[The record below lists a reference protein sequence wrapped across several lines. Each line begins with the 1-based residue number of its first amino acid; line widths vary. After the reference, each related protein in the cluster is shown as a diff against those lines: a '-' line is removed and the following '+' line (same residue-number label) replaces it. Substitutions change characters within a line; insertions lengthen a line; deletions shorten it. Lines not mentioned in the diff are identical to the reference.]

1 MIDDSGN
8 ADDDDNSKKAPSV
21 APDTLIKTECVDLS
35 YHVKTE
41 LLECSCNSQETN
53 PASCEACGVS
63 VKSEEEDPGYS
74 VNPQNGKEED
84 PVNNVNPQNG
94 KEEDPGYSVYHQN
107 GKEEDP
113 VNNENLVIKTEE
125 EQSGYTV
132 LHPPVID
139 SLDSPLPPSVAP
151 VAGQSVKVE
160 PDDKD
165 TIELAMATHTRISW
179 IALQTRASLKRKSTS
194 QGGES
199 SRKRKKIHKIKN
211 VIKCD
216 LNILCTYRTYLK
228 LKLRHH
234 CNTKHAKEKH
244 WKCNKCHFTTTKRS
258 SLDKHNTCH
267 TSHHLYLCEF
277 CDYSTISLIQLD
289 AHIKGHP
296 GDQPTYG
303 CPGCDFIS
311 CIEKNL
317 YHHLGVA
324 HADNSAA
331 DNPWKCERCPLAF
344 TCKRTLEAH
353 AKFHDQEEG
362 IDKVKEVSPQMG
374 EDILKFEEVFPE
386 EVCGDNSNFEEVLT
400 EEGGDKLKFEEVSP
414 EEVCDDLKVTIKTS
428 RKHKK
433 NFYDCELCDFTSRKK
448 LSLRHHIN
456 DKHAQ
461 EKPWKCSK
469 CHFAT
474 GSLKTLIFHEQ
485 CHGSEKQNTCH
496 FCDYSTHSAVQL
508 DAHITGH
515 PDARSLKCTE
525 CDFRSFVAEHLQDHF
540 NKFHPEEEFN
550 KPNMKWKCKK
560 CDLAF
565 ANRKSLNAHVKCHD
579 QEAALYTCSVCQFT
593 ASTTKLFDQHMSE
606 HSEKTHKCPKCD
618 YTTYFIDKFNEHL
631 ITHLQTQLG
640 KSASSSVQQSN
651 EKLWQCGKCDYSSD
665 FEFLLKMHA
674 QIHISERLCSELGR
688 D

>member
-1 MIDDSGN
+1 MRH
-8 ADDDDNSKKAPSV
+8 V
-21 APDTLIKTECVDLS
+21 EC
-35 YHVKTE
+35 
-41 LLECSCNSQETN
+41 
-53 PASCEACGVS
+53 P
-63 VKSEEEDPGYS
+63 VKSEDPDPGYS
-74 VNPQNGKEED
+74 VNPQNG
-84 PVNNVNPQNG
+84 
-94 KEEDPGYSVYHQN
+94 
-107 GKEEDP
+107 
-113 VNNENLVIKTEE
+113 NLVMKTEE
-125 EQSGYTV
+125 KQAGYTV
-132 LHPPVID
+132 FHPPVVD
-139 SLDSPLPPSVAP
+139 SLDSSLNPSVAP

-160 PDDKD
+160 PDDKN
-165 TIELAMATHTRISW
+165 TIELVMATHKHISW
-179 IALQTRASLKRKSTS
+179 IALRTRASLKRKSTS

-199 SRKRKKIHKIKN
+199 SRKRKKTHKNI
-211 VIKCD
+211 IKCD
-216 LNILCTYRTYLK
+216 LNILCTFRTHLK

-234 CNTKHAKEKH
+234 CNTKHAKEKP

-258 SLDKHNTCH
+258 SLDKHNKCH

-303 CPGCDFIS
+303 CPECDFIS

-324 HADNSAA
+324 HADSSTA
-331 DNPWKCERCPLAF
+331 DNPWKCDRCPLAF

-362 IDKVKEVSPQMG
+362 IDKVKEVLPQEG
-374 EDILKFEEVFPE
+374 EDNLKFEEV
-386 EVCGDNSNFEEVLT
+386 L
-400 EEGGDKLKFEEVSP
+400 P
-414 EEVCDDLKVTIKTS
+414 EEVCDDLKVPKKSS

-433 NFYDCELCDFTSRKK
+433 NFYDCELCDFTTRKK
-448 LSLRHHIN
+448 LSLRQHIN

-508 DAHITGH
+508 DAHINGH

-540 NKFHPEEEFN
+540 NKSHPEEEFN
-550 KPNMKWKCKK
+550 KPTMKWKCKK

-593 ASTTKLFDQHMSE
+593 ASTTKLFDLHMGE

-640 KSASSSVQQSN
+640 KSASSSVARSN

-674 QIHISERLCSELGR
+674 QIHISEQLCSELGKN
-688 D
+688 